1 MNAHFLLQIQKEIF
15 LEAVP
20 YLAYNLR
27 FYKFNRNATILNFS
41 DPATTTEQITTAAI
55 VFCFN
60 KHDCV

>member
-1 MNAHFLLQIQKEIF
+1 MRIF
-15 LEAVP
+15 YYKSRKKFFSKQ